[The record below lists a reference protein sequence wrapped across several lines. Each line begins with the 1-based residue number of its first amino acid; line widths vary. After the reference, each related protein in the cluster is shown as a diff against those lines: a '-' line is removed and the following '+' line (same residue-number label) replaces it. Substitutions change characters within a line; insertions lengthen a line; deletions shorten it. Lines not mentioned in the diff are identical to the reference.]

1 MKENTRKLWESYLL
15 SIGEN
20 PENSDLVCKTVDY
33 FGDEFCAD
41 ELFELVYEGKKVA
54 TCGSLWTYEHYNEEP
69 FRAGELSIVTNFFG
83 TKGCV
88 IRTIATQIKKFNEIT
103 EEEAQLEGEGDLSLN
118 YWRKEHERFF
128 KREFLDINKTFSED
142 IPVVFEKFEVIYR

>member
-1 MKENTRKLWESYLL
+1 MNIIMK
-15 SIGEN
+15 
-20 PENSDLVCKTVDY
+20 
-33 FGDEFCAD
+33 
-41 ELFELVYEGKKVA
+41 
-54 TCGSLWTYEHYNEEP
+54 SL
-69 FRAGELSIVTNFFG
+69 RAGELSIVTNFFG
-83 TKGCV
+83 TKACV

-118 YWRKEHERFF
+118 YWKQEHERFF